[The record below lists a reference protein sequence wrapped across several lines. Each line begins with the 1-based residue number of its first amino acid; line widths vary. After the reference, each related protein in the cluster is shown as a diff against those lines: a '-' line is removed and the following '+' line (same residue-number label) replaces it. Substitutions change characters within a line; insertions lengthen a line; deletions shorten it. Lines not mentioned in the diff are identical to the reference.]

1 MSKYFINYPI
11 IEYQGKRA
19 RDLSRRSKVRDDI
32 LQDPYLFLPYTV
44 REGENPETIA
54 DLYYGSV
61 DDTWLVLFA
70 NNITDPYFQWPLN
83 DAEFNDFFV
92 DKYAEVSG
100 KTGFAVV
107 RWGQDNT
114 RTDNIIY
121 RYIKSPDTNRIIR
134 VSPETENAIPV
145 RVYEFEQQANENKRN
160 ITLIDKTYRN
170 QIVQEF
176 KRSLR
181 I

>member
-1 MSKYFINYPI
+1 MSKYFVNYPI

-19 RDLSRRSKVRDDI
+19 RDISKRSKVRDDI
-32 LQDPYLFLPYTV
+32 IQDPYIFLPYTI

-54 DLYYGSV
+54 ELYYGSV

-83 DAEFNDFFV
+83 DEEFNKFFIS
-92 DKYAEVSG
+92 KYTEISG
-100 KTGFAVV
+100 KTGFDVV
-107 RWGQDNT
+107 RWGQDET

-121 RYIKSPDTNRIIR
+121 RYIESENTNRIIR
-134 VSPETENAIPV
+134 VSPDTENAIPV
-145 RVYEFEQQANENKRN
+145 RAYDLEKQANENKRE
-160 ITLIDKTYRN
+160 IALIDRTYRN
-170 QIVQEF
+170 QVVQEF

-181 I
+181 E